1 MAGLFNILKV
11 TVSEDKICAHVLV
24 NPGMPLMTS
33 EDIEATARVYYL
45 VPAIAKHLCLGDSG
59 REFQDCMGQTELCH
73 LLEHVTVELMNETGL
88 AGSISCGRTRVS
100 EHDERVFEVE
110 LSCPDDALAIGALSS
125 ATFMMDWAYLHAD
138 QPAPDVE
145 GTVAGLRNLVLGMR
159 AEAEGK
165 DPHEAVAAANGEDA
179 VEDAVEDDADAGVD
193 AGAEPVAEAA
203 AEPEPSEVQ
212 GVPSFDDEPQMAID
226 TEGATAE
233 NHEAPAA
240 VFGGAATVPAGS
252 AHEGSLPLVD
262 GAGEDPAATVATP
275 ALPQE

>member
-179 VEDAVEDDADAGVD
+179 AEDAVEDDADAGV
-193 AGAEPVAEAA
+193 EPVAETD
-203 AEPEPSEVQ
+203 AEPEPSEPQ

-262 GAGEDPAATVATP
+262 GAGEDPAATVAMP
-275 ALPQE
+275 AMPQE

>member
-159 AEAEGK
+159 AESEGK
-165 DPHEAVAAANGEDA
+165 DPHEAVAAANAEDA
-179 VEDAVEDDADAGVD
+179 TEGEPPVD
-193 AGAEPVAEAA
+193 ATVEPVVEAA
-203 AEPEPSEVQ
+203 AEEAVESEPVEPQ
-212 GVPSFDDEPQMAID
+212 GAPSFDDEPQEAID

-233 NHEAPAA
+233 SHEAPAA
-240 VFGGAATVPAGS
+240 VYGGAATVPAGP
-252 AHEGSLPLVD
+252 AHEGTLPLVD
-262 GAGEDPAATVATP
+262 GAGEDPAATVAMP